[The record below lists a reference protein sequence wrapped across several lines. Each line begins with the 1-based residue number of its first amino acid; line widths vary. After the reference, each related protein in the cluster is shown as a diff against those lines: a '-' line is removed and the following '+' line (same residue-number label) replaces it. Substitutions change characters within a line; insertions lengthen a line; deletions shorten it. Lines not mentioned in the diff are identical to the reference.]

1 MVYYIYIKGNHEGD
15 LKMLERIKN
24 ALNTYGCTGRAQG
37 EYIAEDRIRI
47 TVNGEY
53 FGIWDTV
60 RNTFVD

>member
-1 MVYYIYIKGNHEGD
+1 
-15 LKMLERIKN
+15 MLERIKN
-24 ALNTYGCTGRAQG
+24 ALNTYGCSGRAQG

>member
-1 MVYYIYIKGNHEGD
+1 MSKK
-15 LKMLERIKN
+15 LIKN
-24 ALNTYGCTGRAQG
+24 IGVLATPTGSYAKSGRAQG